1 MNVEELTTKFLSNI
15 EQKLTSV
22 SYNAYFKNM
31 QIMDIDLNTILIYT
45 DTDFKKKRILE
56 TQLYV
61 DLIENTLKE
70 LTNKDYSFEL
80 VTDKITLDNDDEYIN
95 KDRQEKVSI
104 DKNINNNLE
113 PRFTFDNF
121 IIGDSNKLAYT
132 SAMEVAKSPG
142 TLFNPFFLYGRS
154 GVGKTHLMNAIGNYI
169 VENTNKTVLYVTSE
183 QFINDF
189 TNMTRKEGN
198 ENNFD
203 LIEHFKDKYRNID
216 VLIIDDIQMLQNA
229 SKSQD
234 ELFQTIDYLKRNNKQ
249 IILSSDKSPND
260 LKIIEDRLKT
270 RFNQGC
276 TVNIDPPDY
285 ELKIKILKNKVIG
298 HEISTIIDDKVYD
311 YIANNAP
318 NDVRNLEGS
327 INRLYMNILMFSPKK
342 IDIDFAR
349 DALKD
354 LFGSTEYM
362 TNDIAKIKKIVA
374 EYYDVTE
381 ESLKSKK
388 RTADINKARQVAMY
402 ICKLATDESLQR
414 IGLEFNR
421 NHATVI
427 HSCEKIEEDIKT
439 DEQLKNEIKEIQDKT
454 HI

>member
-15 EQKLTSV
+15 EPKLTSV

-31 QIMDIDLNTILIYT
+31 QIMDIDMNTILIYI

-56 TQLYV
+56 TQVYV

-80 VTDKITLDNDDEYIN
+80 VTDKITIDNDDEYIN
-95 KDRQEKVSI
+95 KDNKTKITV
-104 DKNINNNLE
+104 DKNINNNLLSK
-113 PRFTFDNF
+113 FTFANF
-121 IIGDSNKLAYT
+121 IMGDSNKLAYN

-169 VENTNKTVLYVTSE
+169 VENLNKTVLYVTSE

-203 LIEHFKDKYRNID
+203 LVEHFKDKYRNID

-229 SKSQD
+229 TKTQD

-260 LKIIEDRLKT
+260 LKIIEERLKT

-285 ELKIKILKNKVIG
+285 ELKIKILKNKVEG
-298 HEISTIIDDKVYD
+298 HDISNVIDDEVFD

-318 NDVRNLEGS
+318 SDVRSLEGS
-327 INRLYMNILMFSPKK
+327 INRLYMNIIMFNPKK
-342 IDIDFAR
+342 IDINFAR
-349 DALKD
+349 EALSD
-354 LFGSTEYM
+354 LFSSSQYM
-362 TNDIAKIKKIVA
+362 TNDIAKIRKIVA

-388 RTADINKARQVAMY
+388 RSSEINKARQVAMY
-402 ICKLATDESLQR
+402 ICKLATDESLQK

-439 DEQLKNEIKEIQDKT
+439 NETLQKEIKEIQDKT
-454 HI
+454 HV

>member
-1 MNVEELTTKFLSNI
+1 
-15 EQKLTSV
+15 
-22 SYNAYFKNM
+22 
-31 QIMDIDLNTILIYT
+31 
-45 DTDFKKKRILE
+45 
-56 TQLYV
+56 
-61 DLIENTLKE
+61 
-70 LTNKDYSFEL
+70 
-80 VTDKITLDNDDEYIN
+80 
-95 KDRQEKVSI
+95 
-104 DKNINNNLE
+104 
-113 PRFTFDNF
+113 
-121 IIGDSNKLAYT
+121 
-132 SAMEVAKSPG
+132 
-142 TLFNPFFLYGRS
+142 
-154 GVGKTHLMNAIGNYI
+154 MNAIGNYI

-298 HEISTIIDDKVYD
+298 HEISTIIDDEVYD